1 MTQSIQ
7 PAEWSQTVNV
17 RAIFVYIYSLIF
29 VVEKHIQKIS
39 KYIYVFSA
47 LKIHVSSATKEVLDK
62 FNTFELECR
71 GEVDMK
77 VNILKKESS
86 RF

>member
-1 MTQSIQ
+1 MFAPNIC
-7 PAEWSQTVNV
+7 
-17 RAIFVYIYSLIF
+17 IFF
-29 VVEKHIQKIS
+29 
-39 KYIYVFSA
+39 FSA

-77 VNILKKESS
+77 VMYSSLRFTNICQDTGLEVKEEIM
-86 RF
+86 FF

>member
-29 VVEKHIQKIS
+29 VVEKHIQKIF
-39 KYIYVFSA
+39 YVYVFSA